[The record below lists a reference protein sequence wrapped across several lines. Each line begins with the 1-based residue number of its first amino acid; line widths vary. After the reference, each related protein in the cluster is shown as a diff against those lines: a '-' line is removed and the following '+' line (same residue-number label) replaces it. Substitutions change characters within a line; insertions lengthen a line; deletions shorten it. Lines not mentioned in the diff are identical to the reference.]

1 MLVTLHRAAAL
12 LSGVLLLNV
21 SPGLGSEEKI
31 LGYGTKFGTD
41 LVQDSGKVI
50 GKTFNRGTD
59 LNLLPDIFSG
69 NIKVGLEIFNS
80 ILQCYQG
87 WEHRLGF

>member
-1 MLVTLHRAAAL
+1 MLVALPRAAAL

-21 SPGLGSEEKI
+21 CPGLGSEEKI

-50 GKTFNRGTD
+50 GKS
-59 LNLLPDIFSG
+59 FSS
-69 NIKVGLEIFNS
+69 L
-80 ILQCYQG
+80 
-87 WEHRLGF
+87 

>member
-41 LVQDSGKVI
+41 LLQDSGKVI
-50 GKTFNRGTD
+50 GKS
-59 LNLLPDIFSG
+59 FSS
-69 NIKVGLEIFNS
+69 L
-80 ILQCYQG
+80 
-87 WEHRLGF
+87 

>member
-1 MLVTLHRAAAL
+1 MLEALPRAAAL

-21 SPGLGSEEKI
+21 CLGSGSEEKI

-50 GKTFNRGTD
+50 GKS
-59 LNLLPDIFSG
+59 FSS
-69 NIKVGLEIFNS
+69 L
-80 ILQCYQG
+80 
-87 WEHRLGF
+87 